1 MIYVLLAIIFGL
13 ALGMIL
19 PVPTN
24 QALSLYFVVG
34 IFSALD
40 SVLGAIRAGLE
51 DKYDSHIFI
60 SGFLVNSILAM
71 ILAYVG
77 DKLSLPLYY
86 AAIFVFG
93 TRLFSNSSIIR
104 RQLIGYRHKR
114 KSPKDKWAGE
124 SKKNRRLLYAGACE
138 KRKRT
143 KKLI

>member
-1 MIYVLLAIIFGL
+1 MIYVLLATILGL

-24 QALSLYFVVG
+24 QTLSLYFVVG
-34 IFSALD
+34 IFTALD

-51 DKYDSHIFI
+51 DKYNSNIFI

-71 ILAYVG
+71 LLAYVG

-104 RQLIGYRHKR
+104 RQLMGFHQKR
-114 KSPKDKWAGE
+114 KRPKDRWAGE
-124 SKKNRRLLYAGACE
+124 LKKNRRYLYSGARE